1 MSLRNCDLHARRAI
15 PAKSSPRH
23 RLWTAFFLLKLT
35 TFVPLIMLLQPD
47 HIGLAMEALRL
58 GARLSPASRP
68 S

>member
-1 MSLRNCDLHARRAI
+1 MSLGTVIFTLAERFRQS
-15 PAKSSPRH
+15 PASRH